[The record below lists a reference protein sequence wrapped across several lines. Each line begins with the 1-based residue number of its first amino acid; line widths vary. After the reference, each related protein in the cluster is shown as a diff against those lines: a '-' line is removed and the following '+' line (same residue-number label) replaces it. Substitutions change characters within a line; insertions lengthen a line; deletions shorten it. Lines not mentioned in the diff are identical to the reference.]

1 VSAGL
6 LIVAVLGFALG
17 FATGRWWALL
27 TGVVFAIWIGLGTQ
41 ADEVSAR
48 ELILRYGAVAAVT
61 VAAGVIVRKRG
72 VY

>member
-1 VSAGL
+1 
-6 LIVAVLGFALG
+6 
-17 FATGRWWALL
+17 
-27 TGVVFAIWIGLGTQ
+27 LGTQ

-61 VAAGVIVRKRG
+61 VAAGVLVRKRG